1 MKKILALL
9 ILAVMVV
16 SMVGCSGKKK
26 GEDGYTVTYTY
37 NTYSAALA
45 DKWNPHTWETS
56 ADGGVLSY
64 MSTPLVDISIKD
76 SENSEYQWEY
86 KAATGVK
93 DVTAEHR
100 DDLAKYNVVFK
111 EGESASTVTEGYVF
125 QITLREGIKWQNG
138 EEITADDYVESFKR
152 CLDPDMQNYRANTYY
167 SGDRAVA
174 GANGYFHSGRT
185 AYTEGLVSDVA
196 ALVKGND
203 GVYETASGKKVY
215 IAVNTPIEGYLQGSS
230 LADFVGAGYL
240 NEDALAK
247 LIEAADAN
255 GNLALTDETL
265 ATLIET
271 ISTEEWNESE
281 KDAFNY
287 LLVEEAFPVVTWDTV
302 GLYKLDDYNL
312 IWVNE
317 VYTKFNYL
325 LTDLTSSWLVYIPLY
340 DGGKD
345 TAGSLVTTD
354 YGTSL
359 ETTMSFGPYII
370 SSLQEDKQLVYTKNP
385 YYYAFEEDKKT
396 GRLVGHSQ
404 VEVDGEYPEIWMAD
418 KIVVDVMTDDA
429 AKQAFLKGGL
439 DAWEIPAVEVP
450 NYSLSD
456 KLYKADES
464 FTMRMYFHTNLDSL
478 KEMDKSKGNQNS
490 VVMSNWNFRK
500 GFTLSIDR
508 NDWVKA
514 TAGYKPQFGM
524 LNTLYFYNLYDDPTS
539 MYRASDEGMQAIC
552 DLYHVEYGP
561 GKTYA
566 TLKDAF
572 DSITGYNVTEAKEYF
587 TKALAELEADGLYKA
602 GDPIKIRLGWKKGSL
617 DSTDNQQVQ
626 LLQDYLNAALEGTG
640 FGTVTLEP
648 VGNITNRYLDTARGE
663 FAIGWGAWGGDIMSP
678 FSIFRVY
685 CDAEYLG
692 GKDQIHEAGCW
703 DPSIETLTIN
713 IDGEDVTMTWKDWS
727 NSCVGSGPY
736 NDPDSFDKQL
746 KILSTM
752 EKEFLDFVYCIP
764 LAGSTSCNMLSYKVH
779 YWTDLYN
786 VLYGF
791 GGMELMQFDYTD
803 EDWAKF
809 VEKSGGTLSYE

>member
-9 ILAVMVV
+9 ILAVLVV

-37 NTYSAALA
+37 NNYSAALA
-45 DKWNPHTWETS
+45 DKWNPHTWETN
-56 ADGGVLSY
+56 ADGAVLTY
-64 MSTPLVDISIKD
+64 TSTPLVDITIKD
-76 SENSEYQWEY
+76 SENSEYQWVF
-86 KAATGVK
+86 KAATDIK

-100 DDLAKYNVVFK
+100 DDLTKYNVTLKAGDDVNT
-111 EGESASTVTEGYVF
+111 ASEGYVF
-125 QITLREGIKWQNG
+125 QICLREGIKWQNG
-138 EEITADDYVESFKR
+138 EEIKADDYIESMKR
-152 CLDPDMQNYRANTYY
+152 CLDPDMQNYRANVYY
-167 SGDRAVA
+167 SGDQAIA

-185 AYTEGLVSDVA
+185 AYTDGLVNAVA
-196 ALVKGND
+196 DLTKGAD
-203 GVYETASGKKVY
+203 GVYATADGKKVY
-215 IAVNTPIEGYLQGSS
+215 IAVSSGLSYLSGATMVDYADYLDADAFGALQG
-230 LADFVGAGYL
+230 
-240 NEDALAK
+240 
-247 LIEAADAN
+247 AADAN
-255 GNLALTDETL
+255 GNVALTDESL
-265 ATLIET
+265 ANLVKA
-271 ISTEEWNESE
+271 ISTDDWGEGEN
-281 KDAFNY
+281 DVPNY
-287 LLVEEAFPVVTWDTV
+287 LLVEEAFPEVTWDTV
-302 GLYKLDDYNL
+302 GLYKVDDYN
-312 IWVNE
+312 IIMVTE
-317 VYTKFNYL
+317 VYNKYNYL
-325 LTDLTSSWLVYIPLY
+325 LTNLTSNWLVYVPLY
-340 DGGKD
+340 DAGKD

-354 YGTSL
+354 YATSF
-359 ETTMSFGPYII
+359 ETTMSYGPYII
-370 SSLQEDKQLVYTKNP
+370 ASLQEEKQLVYVKNP
-385 YYYAFEEDKKT
+385 NYFEYEEDKKT
-396 GRLVGHSQ
+396 GRLVAHSA
-404 VEVDGEYPEIWMAD
+404 VEIDGQHPETFMTD
-418 KIVVDVMTDDA
+418 KIIIDVMTDDA
-429 AKQAFLKGGL
+429 AKQAFLKGAL
-439 DAWEIPAVEVP
+439 DAWAIPAVEVP

-464 FTMRMYFHTNLDSL
+464 FTMRMFFHTNLDSL

-514 TAGYKPQFGM
+514 PAGYKPQFGM
-524 LNTLYFYNLYDDPTS
+524 LNTLYFYDLYEDPTS

-552 DLYHVEYGP
+552 DLYGVEYGA

-566 TLKDAF
+566 TLKDAY

-587 TKALAELEADGLYKA
+587 KKALAELEADGLYKA

-626 LLQDYLNAALEGTG
+626 LLQDYLNAGLEGTG

-648 VGNITNRYLDTARGE
+648 VGNITNRYLDTAHGE

-692 GKDQIHEAGCW
+692 GEDQIHESGCW
-703 DPSIETLTIN
+703 NPGKETLTIN

-736 NDPDSFDKQL
+736 NDPDSFTTQL
-746 KILSTM
+746 HILSTM
-752 EKEFLDFVYCIP
+752 EKEFLDKVYCIP
-764 LAGSTSCNMLSYKVH
+764 LAGSTNCNMLSYKVR

-791 GGMELMQFDYTD
+791 GGIELMQYDYTD
-803 EDWAKF
+803 EEWTKYVDKQ
-809 VEKSGGTLSYE
+809 GGTLSYE